1 MEDNEKR
8 IVFMD
13 YSITFLRTLTTILMY
28 KNFRVDSTIFQDYER
43 IREYKV
49 RIEIFERTNEERY
62 NLLDDMRQFI
72 LLNQT
77 QITDRYHENNW
88 NLVTCDNPLHEA
100 LTNVLQ
106 SLSPMEKD
114 VINIQVLNM
123 AYSLGLQLLPVMN
136 RVGI

>member
-1 MEDNEKR
+1 MEDNEKQ

-28 KNFRVDSTIFQDYER
+28 KNFRVDSTIFQDYEK
-43 IREYKV
+43 IRNYKESV
-49 RIEIFERTNEERY
+49 ELFERTNEERY

-72 LLNQT
+72 LINQT
-77 QITDRYHENNW
+77 HITDRYHENNS
-88 NLVTCDNPLHEA
+88 VTCDNPLHEA
-100 LTNVLQ
+100 LRNVLQ

-114 VINIQVLNM
+114 VINIQVVNL

-136 RVGI
+136 SVGI

>member
-1 MEDNEKR
+1 MEDNEKQ

-28 KNFRVDSTIFQDYER
+28 KNFRVDSTIFQDYEK
-43 IREYKV
+43 IRNYKESV
-49 RIEIFERTNEERY
+49 ELFERTNEERY
-62 NLLDDMRQFI
+62 KILEYMRQFI

-88 NLVTCDNPLHEA
+88 NSVTCDNPLHEA
-100 LTNVLQ
+100 LRNVLQ

-114 VINIQVLNM
+114 VINIQVLNL

-136 RVGI
+136 SVGI